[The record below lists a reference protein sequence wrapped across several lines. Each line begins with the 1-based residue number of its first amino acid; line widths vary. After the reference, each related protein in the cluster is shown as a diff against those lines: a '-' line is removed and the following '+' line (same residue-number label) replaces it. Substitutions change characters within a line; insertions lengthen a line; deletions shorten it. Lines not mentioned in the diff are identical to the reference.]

1 MSLNFIHVFGMTSQ
15 KRIQK
20 LLTCIEILFCIDDT
34 NLYLFYMRL
43 FHCFIGM
50 FLVLDNITYS
60 LSFVGDGS
68 EHCSAMCKQHIH
80 KDVDIDCAS
89 AQASPY

>member
-1 MSLNFIHVFGMTSQ
+1 MNFIHVFGMTSQ

-20 LLTCIEILFCIDDT
+20 LLTCIEILFCIDYT
-34 NLYLFYMRL
+34 NLYLLYMRVSISL
-43 FHCFIGM
+43 LHRNVFSTRQYNI
-50 FLVLDNITYS
+50 FLE
-60 LSFVGDGS
+60 FFGDGN